1 MTPMTILLIL
11 MLKSFHKQ
19 MEQRD
24 LTIQNLLNRLQSQD
38 IQTFQRLENLTNQRL
53 TSSTSNESSKSVS
66 MSDLAEAQRYA
77 QRHGFGD
84 VIFTEDPSS
93 EQELTEMFEDLGY
106 GGKHD

>member
-1 MTPMTILLIL
+1 
-11 MLKSFHKQ
+11 
-19 MEQRD
+19 
-24 LTIQNLLNRLQSQD
+24 
-38 IQTFQRLENLTNQRL
+38 
-53 TSSTSNESSKSVS
+53 